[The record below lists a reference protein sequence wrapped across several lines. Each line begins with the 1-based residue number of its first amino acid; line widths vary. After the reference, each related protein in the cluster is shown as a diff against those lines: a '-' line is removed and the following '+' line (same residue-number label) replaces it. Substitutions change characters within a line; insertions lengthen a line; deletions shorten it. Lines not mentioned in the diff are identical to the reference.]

1 MYKLIGAKT
10 ETEYASD
17 EYKEL
22 LHQYMQLRW
31 PTRQL
36 LNSRKKGGAMKRM
49 PEPMKIIKVE
59 ED

>member
-1 MYKLIGAKT
+1 MYKLIGANT

-31 PTRQL
+31 PTKQL
-36 LNSRKKGGAMKRM
+36 LKAQQKGGATKRM
-49 PEPMKIIKVE
+49 PEPMKIINEE